1 MKLAKLVQIHL
12 FLQTF
17 IREGTQHD
25 RKTGTLPRFLQ
36 GCTEQK
42 LLQSGTG
49 PLSFPAGGQP
59 GSASAGRTAGHP
71 ASASQLQKGG
81 TDRRRKALLY
91 EYASSALGLLES
103 AEHQL
108 GGLHELKVGQL
119 RLAAGDIT
127 ARHLLLPALE
137 HFHQIY
143 PQVHLSIFNRT
154 SMGSLELLRAGRI
167 DAAFLN
173 LPIEDDRI
181 TVHWERPIH
190 DIFVAGEK
198 FSALKEKTLTLRE
211 LAAQPLIMLE
221 EKANSRLYVQRF
233 FLRKGIELN
242 PEIELASYEL
252 MGELAR
258 INLGLSCMVREFC
271 AEELRQKKVFEV
283 NLAEPIPARS
293 IGMVSLKGVSLPPAA
308 SRFLELLQ
316 SLE

>member
-1 MKLAKLVQIHL
+1 MTGKLEHYLVFCNVVQNKSFSKAAQDL
-12 FLQTF
+12 FLSQPAVSQAV
-17 IREGTQHD
+17 RQLEEQLGTQ
-25 RKTGTLPRFLQ
+25 
-36 GCTEQK
+36 
-42 LLQSGTG
+42 LLLRSSKKVE
-49 PLSFPAGGQP
+49 L
-59 GSASAGRTAGHP
+59 TAEG
-71 ASASQLQKGG
+71 K
-81 TDRRRKALLY
+81 LLY

-198 FSALKEKTLTLRE
+198 FSSLKEKTLTLRE

>member
-1 MKLAKLVQIHL
+1 MKLEKLVQIHL

-17 IREGTQHD
+17 IREGKLEHYRVFCKVVQNKSFSKAAQDLFLSQPAVSQAVRQLEEQLGTQ
-25 RKTGTLPRFLQ
+25 
-36 GCTEQK
+36 
-42 LLQSGTG
+42 LLLRSSKKVE
-49 PLSFPAGGQP
+49 L
-59 GSASAGRTAGHP
+59 TAEG
-71 ASASQLQKGG
+71 K
-81 TDRRRKALLY
+81 LLY

>member
-1 MKLAKLVQIHL
+1 MTGKLEHYRVFCKVVQNKSFSKAAQDL
-12 FLQTF
+12 FLSQPAVSQAV
-17 IREGTQHD
+17 RQLEEQLGTQ
-25 RKTGTLPRFLQ
+25 
-36 GCTEQK
+36 
-42 LLQSGTG
+42 LLLRSSKKVE
-49 PLSFPAGGQP
+49 L
-59 GSASAGRTAGHP
+59 TAEG
-71 ASASQLQKGG
+71 K
-81 TDRRRKALLY
+81 LLY

-137 HFHQIY
+137 HFHQLY

-167 DAAFLN
+167 DAAFPN

-198 FSALKEKTLTLRE
+198 FSSLKEKTLTLRE

>member
-1 MKLAKLVQIHL
+1 MRQLEEQL
-12 FLQTF
+12 
-17 IREGTQHD
+17 GTQ
-25 RKTGTLPRFLQ
+25 
-36 GCTEQK
+36 
-42 LLQSGTG
+42 LLLRSSKKVE
-49 PLSFPAGGQP
+49 L
-59 GSASAGRTAGHP
+59 TAEG
-71 ASASQLQKGG
+71 K
-81 TDRRRKALLY
+81 LLY

-233 FLRKGIELN
+233 FLHKGIELN

>member
-1 MKLAKLVQIHL
+1 MTGKLEHYRVFCKVVQNKSFSKAAQDL
-12 FLQTF
+12 FLSQPAVSQAV
-17 IREGTQHD
+17 RQLEEQLGTQ
-25 RKTGTLPRFLQ
+25 
-36 GCTEQK
+36 
-42 LLQSGTG
+42 LLLRSSKKVE
-49 PLSFPAGGQP
+49 L
-59 GSASAGRTAGHP
+59 TAEG
-71 ASASQLQKGG
+71 K
-81 TDRRRKALLY
+81 LLY

-137 HFHQIY
+137 HFHQLY

-198 FSALKEKTLTLRE
+198 FSSLKEKTLTLLE

>member
-1 MKLAKLVQIHL
+1 MSKQDLHGSVNLEYYRVFCSVCECGGITAAAEALCISQPAVSQAVRQL
-12 FLQTF
+12 EEQL
-17 IREGTQHD
+17 GTQ
-25 RKTGTLPRFLQ
+25 
-36 GCTEQK
+36 
-42 LLQSGTG
+42 LLLRSSKKVE
-49 PLSFPAGGQP
+49 L
-59 GSASAGRTAGHP
+59 TAEG
-71 ASASQLQKGG
+71 K
-81 TDRRRKALLY
+81 LLY

-137 HFHQIY
+137 HFHQLY

-198 FSALKEKTLTLRE
+198 FSSLKEKTLTLRE

-308 SRFLELLQ
+308 LKFLELLQ

>member
-1 MKLAKLVQIHL
+1 MTGKLEHYRVFCKVVQNKSFSKAAQDL
-12 FLQTF
+12 FLSQPAVSQAV
-17 IREGTQHD
+17 RQLEEQLGTQ
-25 RKTGTLPRFLQ
+25 
-36 GCTEQK
+36 
-42 LLQSGTG
+42 LLLRSSKKVE
-49 PLSFPAGGQP
+49 L
-59 GSASAGRTAGHP
+59 TAEG
-71 ASASQLQKGG
+71 K
-81 TDRRRKALLY
+81 LLY

-137 HFHQIY
+137 HFHQLY

-173 LPIEDDRI
+173 LSIEDDRI

>member
-1 MKLAKLVQIHL
+1 MTGKLEHYRVFCKVVQNKSFSKAAQDL
-12 FLQTF
+12 FLSQPAVSQAV
-17 IREGTQHD
+17 RQLEEQLGTQ
-25 RKTGTLPRFLQ
+25 
-36 GCTEQK
+36 
-42 LLQSGTG
+42 LLLRSSKKVE
-49 PLSFPAGGQP
+49 L
-59 GSASAGRTAGHP
+59 TAEG
-71 ASASQLQKGG
+71 K
-81 TDRRRKALLY
+81 LLY

-137 HFHQIY
+137 HFHQLY

-198 FSALKEKTLTLRE
+198 FSALKEKTLSLRE

-308 SRFLELLQ
+308 LKFLELLQ

>member
-1 MKLAKLVQIHL
+1 MSKQDLHGSVNLEYYRVFCSVCECGGITAAAEALCISQPAVSQAVRQL
-12 FLQTF
+12 EEQL
-17 IREGTQHD
+17 GTQ
-25 RKTGTLPRFLQ
+25 
-36 GCTEQK
+36 
-42 LLQSGTG
+42 LLLRSSKKVE
-49 PLSFPAGGQP
+49 L
-59 GSASAGRTAGHP
+59 TAEG
-71 ASASQLQKGG
+71 K
-81 TDRRRKALLY
+81 LLY

-308 SRFLELLQ
+308 SKFLELLQ

>member
-1 MKLAKLVQIHL
+1 MTGKLEHYRVFCKVVQNKSFSKAAQDL
-12 FLQTF
+12 FLSQPAVSQAVRQLEEQLSTQLLL
-17 IREGTQHD
+17 RSSKKVELTAEG
-25 RKTGTLPRFLQ
+25 K
-36 GCTEQK
+36 
-42 LLQSGTG
+42 
-49 PLSFPAGGQP
+49 
-59 GSASAGRTAGHP
+59 
-71 ASASQLQKGG
+71 
-81 TDRRRKALLY
+81 LLY

-137 HFHQIY
+137 HFHQLY

-308 SRFLELLQ
+308 SKFLELLQ

>member
-1 MKLAKLVQIHL
+1 MTGKLEHYRVFCKVVQNKSFSKAAQDL
-12 FLQTF
+12 FLSQPAVSQAV
-17 IREGTQHD
+17 RQLEEQLGTQ
-25 RKTGTLPRFLQ
+25 
-36 GCTEQK
+36 
-42 LLQSGTG
+42 LLLRSSKKVE
-49 PLSFPAGGQP
+49 L
-59 GSASAGRTAGHP
+59 TAEG
-71 ASASQLQKGG
+71 K
-81 TDRRRKALLY
+81 LLY

-127 ARHLLLPALE
+127 ARHLLLLALE
-137 HFHQIY
+137 HFHQLY

-308 SRFLELLQ
+308 SKFLELLQ

>member
-1 MKLAKLVQIHL
+1 MTGKLEHYRVFCKVVQNKSFSKAAQDL
-12 FLQTF
+12 FLSQPAVSQAV
-17 IREGTQHD
+17 RQLEEQLGTQ
-25 RKTGTLPRFLQ
+25 
-36 GCTEQK
+36 
-42 LLQSGTG
+42 LLLRSSKKVE
-49 PLSFPAGGQP
+49 L
-59 GSASAGRTAGHP
+59 TAEG
-71 ASASQLQKGG
+71 K
-81 TDRRRKALLY
+81 LLY

-137 HFHQIY
+137 HFHQLY

-198 FSALKEKTLTLRE
+198 FSSLKEKTLTLRE

-308 SRFLELLQ
+308 LKFLELLK